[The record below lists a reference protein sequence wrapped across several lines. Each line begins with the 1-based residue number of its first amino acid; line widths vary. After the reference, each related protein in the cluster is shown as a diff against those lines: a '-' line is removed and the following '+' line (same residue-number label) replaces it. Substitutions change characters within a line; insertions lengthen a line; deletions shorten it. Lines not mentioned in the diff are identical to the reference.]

1 MQEYFL
7 STMTSKFL
15 KLVKLGAAIGG
26 AILLTTLSACFLLL
40 EKPTSIAPAP
50 ETVEDAAFT
59 ETAVWPANIL
69 TEAFLVPD
77 SEYAF
82 SKLQYLLNLEE
93 GYCLVYSQDASHDSV
108 FSYIEALQDSGV
120 STKYL
125 NYSHNNAF
133 RYINYWGVSGDVALS
148 ISQSDSS
155 CSFYFA
161 YAD

>member
-1 MQEYFL
+1 
-7 STMTSKFL
+7 MTLQCL
-15 KLVKLGAAIGG
+15 KMVKLSVMIGG
-26 AILLTTLSACFLLL
+26 AVLLTTLSACSLLP
-40 EKPTSIAPAP
+40 EKPSSITPAP

-59 ETAVWPANIL
+59 ETIEWPANVL
-69 TEAFLVPD
+69 TEAFLAPD
-77 SEYAF
+77 SEYDF
-82 SKLQYLLNLEE
+82 RKLQYILNLEE

-133 RYINYWGVSGDVALS
+133 RYINYWGLSGDVALS